1 MFRRMI
7 LAVSCILIAGFLH
20 AETLWGPVTEHRTV
34 PLEHGSE
41 VTFILTMG
49 EIGVVSFDTAPRFVD
64 ALEVEIAIP
73 DSIRT
78 LLLPISLA
86 VFSNVTISDD
96 DPPMARDAHSAA
108 SHVAQNARRIVFS
121 LPLRLDHAVRPTAD
135 TIIAE
140 PIMEYDGSPFAMTI
154 IPLAKGMPDSARDAE
169 FPVRVRPI
177 FRNEG
182 AIVLEFVSP
191 EGSRIGRELLGSHSV
206 TIDGREVNVD
216 PDGIVVVPGVKR
228 LRLQSE
234 TFLEY
239 SANIGVERGVTMKH
253 VVQLEHPHAKVLI
266 SAPRGTTLF
275 VNGEIV
281 DATSREIMLR
291 PGEHTVM
298 FRVGDFSVTRR
309 IRVEPKRTYNVSL
322 TLDVLV
328 NED

>member
-7 LAVSCILIAGFLH
+7 AAVSCIFIAGLLP
-20 AETLWGPVTEHRTV
+20 AEALWGPVTERHTV
-34 PLEHGSE
+34 PLESGSE
-41 VTFILTMG
+41 VAFVLTMG
-49 EIGVVSFDTAPRFVD
+49 EIGIASFDATPRFVD
-64 ALEVEIAIP
+64 ALEFEITIP

-96 DPPMARDAHSAA
+96 DPPMARDARSAA
-108 SHVAQNARRIVFS
+108 SHVAQNARRVVFS
-121 LPLRLDHAVRPTAD
+121 LPLRLDHSVRATAD
-135 TIIAE
+135 TIVAE
-140 PIMEYDGSPFAMTI
+140 PMMEYDGSPFAVTI
-154 IPLAKGMPDSARDAE
+154 IPVSKGMPDSARDAE
-169 FPVRVRPI
+169 FPVRIRPI

-182 AIVLEFVSP
+182 AVVLELLSP
-191 EGSRIGRELLGSHSV
+191 EGTTLERESLGQHTV
-206 TIDGREVNVD
+206 TIDGREVVFD
-216 PDGIVVVPGVKR
+216 PDGIVLVPGVKR
-228 LRLQSE
+228 LGLQSE
-234 TFLEY
+234 TYREY
-239 SANIGVERGVTMKH
+239 SASIGVERGVTKKH

-309 IRVEPKRTYNVSL
+309 IRVEPNRTYNVSL